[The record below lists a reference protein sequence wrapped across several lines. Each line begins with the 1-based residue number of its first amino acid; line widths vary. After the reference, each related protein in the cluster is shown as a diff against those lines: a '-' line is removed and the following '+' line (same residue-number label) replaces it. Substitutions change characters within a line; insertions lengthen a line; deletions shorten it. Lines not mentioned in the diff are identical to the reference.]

1 MKTQFKNYLIIVS
14 MAITGFEA
22 NAQQASSNNF
32 SLQQAIDY
40 SLKNSPNYLNADLD
54 LKNAQY
60 RRKEITGLGLP
71 QINGSVDLKDY
82 LKIPT
87 SVLSNFVAPA
97 TYGVLAQAGIVP
109 NDPIKLSSDGYAPI
123 AAQFGTKY
131 QTTAGFD
138 ASQLLFSSDYIVGL
152 KAAKEYINLSKINV
166 QRSKVD
172 LAASVSKA
180 YYNVLVNRERI
191 KLLDINITR
200 LQKLYNDTKA
210 LNQQGFVEQ
219 IDVERLEVQLNNLK
233 TEKEKTDR
241 LIGLSENLLKF
252 QMGYKIADAISLTD
266 SLSFN
271 NKEVSTLSS
280 GKIDVSKRADYQ
292 LLQSQQS
299 LNKLDVKRQ
308 KMGYLPTL
316 VAYGAFQYSAQRAQ
330 FDIFDG
336 SKTWYNTSLIAAKL
350 NFSVFDGLQRN
361 YRVQQAKVAALKG
374 ENNLKNIE
382 MAAELEAS
390 VADISYTNA
399 YASLQT
405 QKRNMVLA
413 QHVFDVA
420 QKKFTEG
427 VGSNLEIT
435 TAESSLKEAQTNY
448 YNSVYDM
455 LVAEIDYKKAT
466 GTLIK

>member
-1 MKTQFKNYLIIVS
+1 MINYTKKITLLLTLAVVS
-14 MAITGFEA
+14 YRAD
-22 NAQQASSNNF
+22 AQQVSSNNF

-54 LKNAQY
+54 LQNAEY
-60 RRKEITGLGLP
+60 KRKEITGLGLP

-82 LKIPT
+82 LAIPT
-87 SVLSNFVAPA
+87 SLLPGQIFGGPA
-97 TYGVLAQAGIVP
+97 GTFIPV
-109 NDPIKLSSDGYAPI
+109 K
-123 AAQFGTKY
+123 FGTKY
-131 QTTAGFD
+131 NATAGLS
-138 ASQLLFSSDYIVGL
+138 ASQLIFSSDYIVGL
-152 KAAKEYINLSKINV
+152 KAAKEFINLSKINV

-172 LAASVSKA
+172 LASAVSKA

-191 KLLDINITR
+191 KLLDINIVR
-200 LQKLYNDTKA
+200 LQKLYDDTKA

-233 TEKEKTDR
+233 TEKEKTNR

-252 QMGYKIADAISLTD
+252 QMGYKIGDAISLTD

-271 NKEVSTLSS
+271 NKEVSTLSA

-299 LNKLDVKRQ
+299 LNKLDIKRQ
-308 KMGYLPTL
+308 RMGYLPTL
-316 VAYGAFQYSAQRAQ
+316 AAYGSLQYNAQRQ
-330 FDIFDG
+330 KFDFFDG
-336 SKTWYNTSLIAAKL
+336 SQSWFNIALLGATL
-350 NFSVFDGLQRN
+350 NFNVFDGLQRHS
-361 YRVQQAKVAALKG
+361 RVQQAKIAVLKG
-374 ENNLKNIE
+374 ENNFKNIE

-405 QKRNMVLA
+405 QKRNMELA

-448 YNSVYDM
+448 YNSIYDM

>member
-14 MAITGFEA
+14 MAITGIKA
-22 NAQQASSNNF
+22 NAQQTSSNNF

-54 LKNAQY
+54 LKNAEY
-60 RRKEITGLGLP
+60 KRNEIAGLGLP

-82 LKIPT
+82 LAIPT
-87 SVLSNFVAPA
+87 SLLPGQIFGAPA
-97 TYGVLAQAGIVP
+97 GTFIPV
-109 NDPIKLSSDGYAPI
+109 K
-123 AAQFGTKY
+123 FGTKY
-131 QTTAGFD
+131 NATAGLS
-138 ASQLLFSSDYIVGL
+138 ASQLIFSSDYIVGL
-152 KAAKEYINLSKINV
+152 KAAKEFINLSKINV

-172 LAASVSKA
+172 LASAVSKA

-191 KLLDINITR
+191 KLLDINIVR

-252 QMGYKIADAISLTD
+252 QMGYKIGDAISLSD

-271 NKEVSTLSS
+271 NKEVSTLSA
-280 GKIDVSKRADYQ
+280 GKIDVTKRADYQ

-299 LNKLDVKRQ
+299 LYKIDVKRQ
-308 KMGYLPTL
+308 RMGYLPSL
-316 VAYGAFQYSAQRAQ
+316 AAYGSLQYNAQRQ
-330 FDIFDG
+330 KFDFFDG
-336 SKTWYNTSLIAAKL
+336 SQSWFNIALIGGTL
-350 NFSVFDGLQRN
+350 NFNLFDGFQRN
-361 YRVQQAKVAALKG
+361 SRIQQAKIAVLKG

-382 MAAELEAS
+382 MAAEMEAN

-405 QKRNMVLA
+405 QKRNMELA

-448 YNSVYDM
+448 YNSIYDM

>member
-1 MKTQFKNYLIIVS
+1 

-22 NAQQASSNNF
+22 NAQQTSSNNF

-54 LKNAQY
+54 LKNAEY
-60 RRKEITGLGLP
+60 KRKEITGLGLP
-71 QINGSVDLKDY
+71 QVNGSIDLKDY
-82 LKIPT
+82 LAIPT
-87 SVLSNFVAPA
+87 SLLPGQFFGAPA
-97 TYGVLAQAGIVP
+97 GTYIPV
-109 NDPIKLSSDGYAPI
+109 K
-123 AAQFGTKY
+123 FGTKY
-131 QTTAGFD
+131 NATAGFD

-152 KAAKEYINLSKINV
+152 KAAKEFINLSKINV

-172 LAASVSKA
+172 LASAVSKA

-191 KLLDINITR
+191 KLLDINIVR

-271 NKEVSTLSS
+271 NKEVSTLNA
-280 GKIDVSKRADYQ
+280 GKIDVTKRSDYQ

-299 LNKLDVKRQ
+299 LNKLDIKRQ

-316 VAYGAFQYSAQRAQ
+316 VAYGAFQYNAQRQ
-330 FDIFDG
+330 EFDFFDG
-336 SKTWYNTSLIAAKL
+336 KKDWFNVALIGAKL
-350 NFSVFDGLQRN
+350 NISVFDGLQRN
-361 YRVQQAKVAALKG
+361 YRVQQAKIAVLKG
-374 ENNLKNIE
+374 ENTLKNVE
-382 MAAELEAS
+382 MAAELEAN

-405 QKRNMVLA
+405 QKRNMELA

-448 YNSVYDM
+448 YNSIYDM

>member
-1 MKTQFKNYLIIVS
+1 MINYTKKITLLLTLAVVAFKV
-14 MAITGFEA
+14 

-54 LKNAQY
+54 LKNAEY
-60 RRKEITGLGLP
+60 KRKEITGLGLP
-71 QINGSVDLKDY
+71 QINGSIDLKDY
-82 LKIPT
+82 LAIPT
-87 SVLSNFVAPA
+87 SLLPGQFFGAPA
-97 TYGVLAQAGIVP
+97 GTYIPV
-109 NDPIKLSSDGYAPI
+109 K
-123 AAQFGTKY
+123 FGTKY
-131 QTTAGFD
+131 NATAGFD

-152 KAAKEYINLSKINV
+152 KAAKEFINLSKINV

-172 LAASVSKA
+172 LASAVSKA

-191 KLLDINITR
+191 KLLDINIAR

-271 NKEVSTLSS
+271 NKEVSTLSA
-280 GKIDVSKRADYQ
+280 GKIDITKRADYQ

-316 VAYGAFQYSAQRAQ
+316 AAYGAFQYNAQRQ
-330 FDIFDG
+330 EFDFFDG
-336 SKTWYNTSLIAAKL
+336 KKDWFNVALIGAKL
-350 NFSVFDGLQRN
+350 NISVFDGLQRN
-361 YRVQQAKVAALKG
+361 YRVQQAKIAVLKG
-374 ENNLKNIE
+374 ENTLKNVE
-382 MAAELEAS
+382 MVAELEAN

-405 QKRNMVLA
+405 QKRNMELA

>member
-1 MKTQFKNYLIIVS
+1 MNYTKKIAFLLTL
-14 MAITGFEA
+14 ATAAFRA

-54 LKNAQY
+54 LQNAEY
-60 RRKEITGLGLP
+60 KRKEITGLGLP
-71 QINGSVDLKDY
+71 QINGSIDLKDY
-82 LKIPT
+82 LAIPT
-87 SVLSNFVAPA
+87 SLLPGQFFGAPA
-97 TYGVLAQAGIVP
+97 GTYIPV
-109 NDPIKLSSDGYAPI
+109 K
-123 AAQFGTKY
+123 FGTKY
-131 QTTAGFD
+131 NATAGFD

-152 KAAKEYINLSKINV
+152 QAAKEFINLSKINV

-172 LAASVSKA
+172 LASAVSKA

-191 KLLDINITR
+191 KLLDINIVR

-271 NKEVSTLSS
+271 NKEVSTLSA
-280 GKIDVSKRADYQ
+280 GKIDVTKRADYQ

-316 VAYGAFQYSAQRAQ
+316 AAYGAFQYNAQRQ
-330 FDIFDG
+330 EFDFFDG
-336 SKTWYNTSLIAAKL
+336 KKDWFNVALIGAKL
-350 NFSVFDGLQRN
+350 NISVFDGLQRN
-361 YRVQQAKVAALKG
+361 YRVQQAKIAVLKG
-374 ENNLKNIE
+374 ENTLKNVE
-382 MAAELEAS
+382 MVAELEAN

-405 QKRNMVLA
+405 QKRNMELA